1 MLGISYLF
9 HREVVADPVALPRHS
24 LVSAANISTP
34 SADDGPPKTSDDT
47 TGYFPYLWCGAGTTT
62 YVFIDPIGKYGQNKG
77 TVQPIFWTGLD
88 GAYNTTQNAM
98 EANRR
103 LNINLPTGDS
113 RIDEPA
119 NTPSRDV
126 VLPVEE
132 IAGTSGISE
141 IEVFVQNANHQ
152 HLTWGVYASAL
163 TIMKDFVLQYSLFAD
178 AMYFQI
184 SEGDFSTVANG
195 YMGARFKGSQ
205 VCYLQGSATQNPAV
219 TCAMPS
225 DYPDS

>member
-1 MLGISYLF
+1 MT
-9 HREVVADPVALPRHS
+9 LPCHS

-34 SADDGPPKTSDDT
+34 SGDDGPPKTSDDT

-77 TVQPIFWTGLD
+77 TAQPIFWTGLD
-88 GAYNTTQNAM
+88 AAYNASQNAM
-98 EANRR
+98 EANRI
-103 LNINLPTGDS
+103 LNINLPTGDG
-113 RIDEPA
+113 RIDEPSA
-119 NTPSRDV
+119 TATSRDV
-126 VLPVEE
+126 VYPVEK
-132 IAGTSGISE
+132 IAGRSGISE

-152 HLTWGVYASAL
+152 HLTWGIYASAL
-163 TIMKDFVLQYSLFAD
+163 TIMKDFVLNYPLFAD

-184 SEGDFSTVANG
+184 SDGDLSTVANG
-195 YMGARFKGSQ
+195 YMGARFKGSE